1 MILRGKGNGRVVR
14 VVKEKE
20 RECTY
25 QYQAVEDVVEEVGGG
40 RKVSRGGEIEKE
52 DSENRGVRG
61 RKSGEGCDERVRY

>member
-1 MILRGKGNGRVVR
+1 MKRRG
-14 VVKEKE
+14 

-25 QYQAVEDVVEEVGGG
+25 QYQAVEDVVEEVGEG
-40 RKVSRGGEIEKE
+40 RKVWRVGEIDKE